1 MNWNYC
7 QTINFQSYHLLR
19 YAWPEIEQNQKT
31 PVMPKTTKAA
41 SVRKVKPKPAQ
52 EVTDIDIL
60 FSNTPIIRKHRVL
73 PNRTNEKKILKWLIK
88 PDKA

>member
-1 MNWNYC
+1 
-7 QTINFQSYHLLR
+7 
-19 YAWPEIEQNQKT
+19 
-31 PVMPKTTKAA
+31 MPKTTKVA
-41 SVRKVKPKPAQ
+41 SVRKVKPKAAQ
-52 EVTDIDIL
+52 EVTEIDIL

>member
-7 QTINFQSYHLLR
+7 QTINFQSYHLVR
-19 YAWPEIEQNQKT
+19 YAWPEIKQNQKI
-31 PVMPKTTKAA
+31 PVMPNRTKAK
-41 SVRKVKPKPAQ
+41 SIKKIKPKPAK
-52 EVTDIDIL
+52 EVTENDII

-88 PDKA
+88 PGKA